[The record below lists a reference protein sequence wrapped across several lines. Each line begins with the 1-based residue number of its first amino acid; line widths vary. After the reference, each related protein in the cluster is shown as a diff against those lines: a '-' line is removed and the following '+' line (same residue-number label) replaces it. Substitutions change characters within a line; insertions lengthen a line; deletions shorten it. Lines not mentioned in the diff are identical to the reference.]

1 MANVNKA
8 KEAAQKAA
16 QSLGLAQARV
26 ILAEA
31 AERQRESKKRN
42 TRLVNIGI
50 VIEQQMKSDPTLLS
64 RVESG
69 VLTAFGDRKAVLE
82 AFGLEGDGE
91 SCDGENWFQQ
101 LRRESAAAAQAKSGG
116 AASASISGDSSSGS
130 TKGSSAAKDA
140 SPASKPGA
148 SPAASGNGTSP
159 SKPSTNGTGAHPSA
173 S

>member
-31 AERQRESKKRN
+31 AEAKKESKKRN

-91 SCDGENWFQQ
+91 NWFQQ

-116 AASASISGDSSSGS
+116 TASASISGDSSSGS
-130 TKGSSAAKDA
+130 AKGSSAAKDA